1 MLYILIDLFY
11 TSLYIFLFLHRP
23 SGVCRRSRGSH
34 YHRGCFFRTILL
46 RRLDHTQRFCKS
58 KSCHG
63 LDKILRKKF
72 RWYLSSRSI
81 TWQCTFNKK
90 TIGDIFLT
98 CTCNVFFKL
107 QISNLKLVLECYPCF
122 TNKNYLIIFGKMWV
136 DLKVNSWD
144 TTKSII

>member
-1 MLYILIDLFY
+1 M
-11 TSLYIFLFLHRP
+11 FLFVHRP

-98 CTCNVFFKL
+98 YTCNAFFKL
-107 QISNLKLVLECYPCF
+107 QISNLKLVLRIKIYF
-122 TNKNYLIIFGKMWV
+122 IIFSKTWL
-136 DLKVNSWD
+136 DLKVISRD
-144 TTKSII
+144 TTKSIIKWKYNFLRKKNWVS